1 VRSNRQGAVDRND
14 DRDEGAG
21 MGSWGNDMASGH
33 ARLRRLATAIVFG
46 TVTVLGAAAHGQS
59 ASGNKAAAE
68 ALFNDAVK
76 LMNGSDLASACPK
89 LEESQKLDPAVGTL
103 LYLGE
108 CYELQGRTATAWATF
123 NSAAGAARAAGQAGR
138 EKTAQ
143 DRAAALEPKLSKVT
157 IVVPAEAAIPGLEVT
172 RDGVSVGGGSL
183 GSPTPMDPGD
193 HKVAARAPGRKSWSQ
208 TVKLGGA
215 GATVVVNVP
224 VLTEDPTAAA
234 APPPAGSA
242 SLAGG
247 EPKGRGQSGPP
258 LPSDQAGA
266 SSGSGAR
273 TAQLIAGGVVAG
285 VGVVGIVIGAVFG
298 AEARS
303 KESDSEAYCR
313 PEDPTLCSQQGL
325 DLLDEGHSSA
335 TIANVGF
342 IAGGVLAA
350 GGVVLLL
357 TAPSGEDP
365 PAPAG
370 EDENAP
376 TPSPHASAARHAGHS
391 ARAELAPVIG
401 PTAVGLALRGAW

>member
-1 VRSNRQGAVDRND
+1 
-14 DRDEGAG
+14 
-21 MGSWGNDMASGH
+21 MGSWGNDRASGH
-33 ARLRRLATAIVFG
+33 TRLRRLASAIALG

-68 ALFNDAVK
+68 ALFNEAVK
-76 LMNGSDLASACPK
+76 LMNGSDLANACPK

-138 EKTAQ
+138 EKTAH

-172 RDGVSVGGGSL
+172 RDGVRVGGGSL
-183 GSPTPMDPGD
+183 GSPTPMDPGE
-193 HKVAARAPGRKSWSQ
+193 HQVAASAPGRKAWSQ
-208 TVKLGGA
+208 TVKLEGG

-224 VLTEDPTAAA
+224 VLAEDPTAAA
-234 APPPAGSA
+234 ASTPAGSGSSA

-247 EPKGRGQSGPP
+247 APQGRGQSGPR
-258 LPSDQAGA
+258 LSSDQAGA
-266 SSGSGAR
+266 SSGSGAG
-273 TAQLIAGGVVAG
+273 TAQLIAGGMVAG

-298 AEARS
+298 AKAKS
-303 KESDSEAYCR
+303 KESDSEAYCH

-350 GGVVLLL
+350 GGVVLML
-357 TAPSGEDP
+357 TAPSGEEA
-365 PAPAG
+365 PAPTG
-370 EDENAP
+370 GDESAR
-376 TPSPHASAARHAGHS
+376 TPSSHASAARHAGHG

-401 PTAVGLALRGAW
+401 PTVGLALRGAW